1 MAAYISFQPSDFFNT
16 ILYTGNGS
24 TQSLTGVGFQPDMN
38 WVKNRDTADN
48 NEICSPL
55 IGVEKYISPDGSSSY
70 GSDANALTSFD
81 ADGVSIGSWGTY
93 NGSGNDLVMWNWKAG
108 TTSGISGGT
117 ITPSSYSINTTSGLG
132 MYKFTGTGSNGTIA
146 HGLGTTPKMIWVKR
160 YDGTANWQVQHTS
173 LAADKVLYLNTTHG
187 QQTEAAMFNSTQPTS
202 SVFSLGT
209 ASETNGSGNEYL
221 AFAFAPIRGYSSIGH
236 YIGNGSVNGP
246 YVHCGFQPAMVIV
259 KNGSSG
265 GVAGYGWGMF
275 DNKRSTSGG
284 TNEIDY
290 VLHPD
295 AAVVED
301 TGDSSWDIDF
311 LSNGFKIREDN
322 SGINNNN
329 DTFVYYAVARFP
341 IVSSNDVAVTARQI
355 IWLRHK

>member
-1 MAAYISFQPSDFFNT
+1 MAEYISFQPSDVFSTF
-16 ILYTGNGS
+16 IYTGDGS
-24 TQSLTGVGFQPDMN
+24 ARSFTNPGFQVDLQ
-38 WVKNRDTADN
+38 WTKRRDTTSN
-48 NEICSPL
+48 HVLSNS
-55 IGVEKYISPDGSSSY
+55 ISGAAKNTYPDLPDSEA
-70 GSDANALTSFD
+70 SDSGGISSFD
-81 ADGVSIGSWGTY
+81 ANGYSTSTSTNWNGNGGTY
-93 NGSGNDLVMWNWKAG
+93 VSWNWKAG
-108 TTSGISGGT
+108 TTSGLSGGT

-221 AFAFAPIRGYSSIGH
+221 AFAFAPIRGYSSIGS

-341 IVSSNDVAVTARQI
+341 IVSSNDVAVTAR
-355 IWLRHK
+355 